1 MMVEFKKLKEAQE
14 AYGEVTVDL
23 KVPVILELDGQ
34 PVAVVLSYEEYCRL
48 RDLAERARARAS
60 SPGHEV
66 AGLQSGA

>member
-1 MMVEFKKLKEAQE
+1 MAEDKQLKEAPA

-48 RDLAERARARAS
+48 RDLAERRRAEA
-60 SPGHEV
+60 ET
-66 AGLQSGA
+66 Q

>member
-1 MMVEFKKLKEAQE
+1 MAESKELNEGQVAH
-14 AYGEVTVDL
+14 GEVTVDL

-48 RDLAERARARAS
+48 RDLAERARARAG